1 MDIIKNDELQ
11 EIYDNV
17 KLIDLTELLSRENIN
32 TLKKLGYTVNIKYS
46 EKEFKKMLN
55 DLIIDYYI
63 NPERVTSPEDLP
75 RKNLNEIEVSRESYN
90 KLIKNLD
97 EIDVDVVSNIS
108 VVELNKRQD
117 IRRKTI
123 ILLIKTIVKNKDK
136 DLFPYN
142 QLSEILNLSK
152 YGKQSLKDDI
162 DKIKKSINKDKKIKE
177 LVKKYSI

>member
-1 MDIIKNDELQ
+1 MEIVKNCELEDIYN
-11 EIYDNV
+11 NV
-17 KLIDLTELLSRENIN
+17 KLIDLSKLLNKEDIN
-32 TLKKLGYTVNIKYS
+32 TLKKFGYEVNVKYS
-46 EKEFKKMLN
+46 EKEFKNMLN
-55 DLIIDYYI
+55 ELVIDYYLV
-63 NPERVTSPEDLP
+63 PKRVTSPEDLP
-75 RKNLNEIEVSRESYN
+75 RKNLDETKVTRDSYN

-117 IRRKTI
+117 IRRKII
-123 ILLIKTIVKNKDK
+123 ILLIKTIVKNKNI

-152 YGKQSLKDDI
+152 YGKQSLKEDI
-162 DKIKKSINKDKKIKE
+162 YNIKKSINKDKKIKE